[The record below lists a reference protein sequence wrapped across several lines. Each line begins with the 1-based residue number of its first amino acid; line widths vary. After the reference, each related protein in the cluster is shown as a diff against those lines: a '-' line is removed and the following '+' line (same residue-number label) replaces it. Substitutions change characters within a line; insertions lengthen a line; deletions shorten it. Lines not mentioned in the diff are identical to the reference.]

1 MNDNMD
7 TIQRH
12 IPVHN
17 GETFEIAREM
27 GVELD
32 RIPGHI
38 AIIMDGNG
46 RWAKKRGL
54 SRSLGHQEGVETV
67 REITTVASHLGVKYL
82 TLYTFSTENW
92 NRPATEVAALMS
104 LILTAMEEEL
114 FMKNNVSLRVIG
126 EVERLPEEV
135 RTAILNLVERTSRNT
150 GTTMVIALS
159 YSSRWEIT
167 RAVQSLAAKVKN
179 GELNPEEITE
189 ETIEKSLAT
198 EFMPDPDLLIRTG
211 GELRLSN
218 YLLWQCA
225 YSELF
230 FCDTYWPD
238 FGTKEFC
245 KAIAEF
251 QNRERRYG
259 KTSEQ
264 VCADNMSESET
275 K

>member
-1 MNDNMD
+1 MNEN
-7 TIQRH
+7 QELSERN
-12 IPVHN
+12 IPKTAS
-17 GETFEIAREM
+17 ETFDIARQM
-27 GVELD
+27 GVDVD
-32 RIPGHI
+32 RVPAHV

-46 RWAKKRGL
+46 RWAKARGL
-54 SRSLGHQEGVETV
+54 NRSLGHQEGVETV

-92 NRPATEVAALMS
+92 NRPAPEVAALMS

-126 EVERLPEEV
+126 EVERLPEDV
-135 RTAILNLVERTSRNT
+135 RTAILNLVERTSKNT

-167 RAVQSLAAKVKN
+167 RAVQSLAGQVKE
-179 GELNPEEITE
+179 GKLQPEDITE
-189 ETIEKSLAT
+189 ETFEQALAT

-225 YSELF
+225 YSELY

-245 KAIAEF
+245 QAIAEF
-251 QNRERRYG
+251 QNRERRFG

-264 VCADNMSESET
+264 VSVDKTSDCET